1 MLGNMADLFGKVQDM
16 QKKMAEMKTE
26 LAGKIFTGEAGGGMV
41 KVTVNGVKEVKSVE
55 IDKDLVD
62 VKDLELLQDVIV
74 AATNKALNEV
84 ENYSKN
90 SMGDFA
96 KGMVPGFDL
105 SNLGM

>member
-1 MLGNMADLFGKVQDM
+1 MLGNMADIFGKMQDM

-26 LAGKIFTGEAGGGMV
+26 LAGKSFTGEAGGGMV
-41 KVTVNGVKEVKSVE
+41 KVTVNGIKQVQTVK

-62 VKDLELLQDVIV
+62 IKDLELLEDVIV
-74 AATNKALNEV
+74 AATNKALDEV

-90 SMGDFA
+90 SVGDFA

-105 SNLGM
+105 SKLGL